1 MQTFINAGAGLGVLV
16 SGPVALFADEQWRLA
31 RAVFAGMCAA
41 AAVWAAVVVPS
52 ERATRP
58 RTQRRGPWLV
68 AGATSLA
75 LAAAVSGSGTGPV
88 WTFGQ
93 DLLRDVGGQS
103 AGSAAIVWI
112 VLGACGLVG
121 ALADGVIGRVGTVAA
136 WRAR

>member
-1 MQTFINAGAGLGVLV
+1 MQTFINAGTGLGVLV

-31 RAVFAGMCAA
+31 WAVFAGICAA
-41 AAVWAAVVVPS
+41 AAVCAAVVVPS

-58 RTQRRGPWLV
+58 RTQQRGPRLV

-93 DLLRDVGGQS
+93 DLLRDLGRQS

-112 VLGACGLVG
+112 VLGAVRSSARAG
-121 ALADGVIGRVGTVAA
+121 GVIGRVGIVAA